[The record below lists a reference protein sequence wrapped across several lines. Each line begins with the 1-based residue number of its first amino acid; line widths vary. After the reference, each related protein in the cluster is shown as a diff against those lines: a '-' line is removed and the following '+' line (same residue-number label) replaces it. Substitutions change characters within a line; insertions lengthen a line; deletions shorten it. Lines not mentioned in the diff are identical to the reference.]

1 MVQGRMENGKLIL
14 DLSGEIDSTNAG
26 KVEKQIREIRNEES
40 CDSVELNCDQLKYVS
55 SAGLRVILRMIQE
68 THHMVINDVHSDL
81 YEILDMTGFTEM
93 AEVHKAYRVIS
104 VEGCEIIGQGASGK
118 IYRIGPDSIVK
129 VYMNPEA
136 LQEIKRSR
144 ELARLAFVAGVPTAI
159 PYDVVRIEGG
169 GYGSVFEL
177 LDAQN
182 FADLIIRREKT
193 PEEVA
198 KMSIDLLKKFHSK
211 EVCSELLTDVKETV
225 LGWVEFTKDSLGPEM
240 YGKIRGLVEAVPK
253 ETHLMHGDFH
263 LKNIM
268 VQNGENLI
276 IDMDTLCYG
285 YPVFELSSM
294 YNAYVG
300 HGLTSPENIKKF
312 LGIPMETTQAFW
324 RRSLELYLGTEDA
337 GAVDEVENKVKV
349 ISMMRMIRHELRR
362 DGLNREDGRKA
373 IETFRAQ
380 LAELLPK
387 VDSLTI

>member
-1 MVQGRMENGKLIL
+1 MGIY
-14 DLSGEIDSTNAG
+14 
-26 KVEKQIREIRNEES
+26 EES
-40 CDSVELNCDQLKYVS
+40 KC
-55 SAGLRVILRMIQE
+55 
-68 THHMVINDVHSDL
+68 
-81 YEILDMTGFTEM
+81 
-93 AEVHKAYRVIS
+93 
-104 VEGCEIIGQGASGK
+104 
-118 IYRIGPDSIVK
+118 
-129 VYMNPEA
+129 
-136 LQEIKRSR
+136 
-144 ELARLAFVAGVPTAI
+144 
-159 PYDVVRIEGG
+159 
-169 GYGSVFEL
+169 
-177 LDAQN
+177 
-182 FADLIIRREKT
+182 
-193 PEEVA
+193 
-198 KMSIDLLKKFHSK
+198 
-211 EVCSELLTDVKETV
+211 
-225 LGWVEFTKDSLGPEM
+225 PEM

-362 DGLNREDGRKA
+362 NGLNREDGRKA

>member
-68 THHMVINDVHSDL
+68 THHMVINDVYSDL

-93 AEVHKAYRVIS
+93 AEVHKVYRVIS

-198 KMSIDLLKKFHSK
+198 KMSIDLL
-211 EVCSELLTDVKETV
+211 
-225 LGWVEFTKDSLGPEM
+225 
-240 YGKIRGLVEAVPK
+240 
-253 ETHLMHGDFH
+253 
-263 LKNIM
+263 
-268 VQNGENLI
+268 
-276 IDMDTLCYG
+276 
-285 YPVFELSSM
+285 
-294 YNAYVG
+294 
-300 HGLTSPENIKKF
+300 
-312 LGIPMETTQAFW
+312 GIPMETTQAFW

-337 GAVDEVENKVKV
+337 EAVDEVENKVKV